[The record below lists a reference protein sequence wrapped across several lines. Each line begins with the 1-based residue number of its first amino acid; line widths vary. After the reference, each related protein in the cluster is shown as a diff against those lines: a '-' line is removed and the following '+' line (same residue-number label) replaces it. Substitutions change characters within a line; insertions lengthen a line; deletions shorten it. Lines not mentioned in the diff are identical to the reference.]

1 MFHQESSG
9 FSLALFLFCKVSE
22 RGAIS
27 MSNQTA
33 SETLDTKAKDKTED
47 KIEDS
52 RLETLFQEVSAEYGQ
67 TTPEERTFLKTVK
80 NYIKVSVHSRNKNKP
95 AYFSGNQQAGQ
106 NEQVRTFLNEQK
118 NNFFMMIIYIV
129 TGIFALFAGITSS
142 QKIVSVIAPFLFVA
156 WVLFSVWITMRSEK
170 KRRELLLKR
179 YGETWVRHSCT
190 VAYYEEEMVRFLC
203 RIAPY
208 DQSDDALRK
217 KLFQERFMAVAHD
230 NIERFRENMKPPPQ
244 NERKGSV

>member
-1 MFHQESSG
+1 
-9 FSLALFLFCKVSE
+9 
-22 RGAIS
+22 

-33 SETLDTKAKDKTED
+33 GETSDRTE
-47 KIEDS
+47 IEDS
-52 RLETLFQEVSAEYGQ
+52 HLETLFQKVSAEYDRNS
-67 TTPEERTFLKTVK
+67 PEEGTFLKTMD
-80 NYIKVSVHSRNKNKP
+80 NYIKTSVQSRNKNKL
-95 AYFSGNQQAGQ
+95 AYFSGNQQADQ
-106 NEQVRTFLNEQK
+106 NEKAMAFLDQKGNEFFTFISYIEKAMAFLDQEK
-118 NNFFMMIIYIV
+118 NRSFTLISYIV
-129 TGIFALFAGITSS
+129 AGATALLAGITSP

-179 YGETWVRHSCT
+179 YGETWGRHSCT

-208 DQSDDALRK
+208 DQSDNALRK

-230 NIERFRENMKPPPQ
+230 NIERFRENMKHT
-244 NERKGSV
+244 EEYIR

>member
-1 MFHQESSG
+1 
-9 FSLALFLFCKVSE
+9 
-22 RGAIS
+22 
-27 MSNQTA
+27 
-33 SETLDTKAKDKTED
+33 
-47 KIEDS
+47 
-52 RLETLFQEVSAEYGQ
+52 
-67 TTPEERTFLKTVK
+67 
-80 NYIKVSVHSRNKNKP
+80 
-95 AYFSGNQQAGQ
+95 
-106 NEQVRTFLNEQK
+106 
-118 NNFFMMIIYIV
+118 MMIIYIV

-230 NIERFRENMKPPPQ
+230 NIERFRENMKHT
-244 NERKGSV
+244 EEYIR

>member
-1 MFHQESSG
+1 
-9 FSLALFLFCKVSE
+9 
-22 RGAIS
+22 

-33 SETLDTKAKDKTED
+33 GETLDTKAKGKTGEQTED

-67 TTPEERTFLKTVK
+67 TTPEEETFLKTVK
-80 NYIKVSVHSRNKNKP
+80 NYIKASVHSRNKNKP

-106 NEQVRTFLNEQK
+106 NERVRTFLNQEK
-118 NNFFMMIIYIV
+118 NNFFMMITYIV
-129 TGIFALFAGITSS
+129 TGIFALFAGITSP
-142 QKIVSVIAPFLFVA
+142 QKIVSVIVSFLFVA
-156 WVLFSVWITMRSEK
+156 WVLFSVWITMCSEK

-230 NIERFRENMKPPPQ
+230 NIERFRENMKHT
-244 NERKGSV
+244 EEYIR

>member
-1 MFHQESSG
+1 M
-9 FSLALFLFCKVSE
+9 K
-22 RGAIS
+22 
-27 MSNQTA
+27 N
-33 SETLDTKAKDKTED
+33 
-47 KIEDS
+47 
-52 RLETLFQEVSAEYGQ
+52 
-67 TTPEERTFLKTVK
+67 RT
-80 NYIKVSVHSRNKNKP
+80 
-95 AYFSGNQQAGQ
+95 
-106 NEQVRTFLNEQK
+106 NEQLCALAQKGDAAARSLLLEQNMGFLRKTAGELYRS
-118 NNFFMMIIYIV
+118 MIVYIV

-208 DQSDDALRK
+208 DQSDNALRK

-230 NIERFRENMKPPPQ
+230 NIERFRENMKHT
-244 NERKGSV
+244 EEYIR

>member
-1 MFHQESSG
+1 
-9 FSLALFLFCKVSE
+9 
-22 RGAIS
+22 

-170 KRRELLLKR
+170 NA
-179 YGETWVRHSCT
+179 GNFS
-190 VAYYEEEMVRFLC
+190 
-203 RIAPY
+203 
-208 DQSDDALRK
+208 
-217 KLFQERFMAVAHD
+217 
-230 NIERFRENMKPPPQ
+230 
-244 NERKGSV
+244 